1 MYSNENEKYFNF
13 EYWND
18 LEDLSVIQ
26 EQISMYWKTHLSGK
40 AKYSVEILSFFQIS
54 KLWKISSS
62 RGMRA
67 VVNSFF
73 DPKLQ
78 WPRGVLWVI

>member
-40 AKYSVEILSFFQIS
+40 AKI
-54 KLWKISSS
+54 
-62 RGMRA
+62 
-67 VVNSFF
+67 
-73 DPKLQ
+73 
-78 WPRGVLWVI
+78 